1 MEEKPANKTLLWT
14 DNSEILLFCRA
25 HWVWVFFWYTI
36 FPWSLALT
44 LHSVVKIKSRQNL
57 KFFFLTCNTEQE
69 TSNKFSLVSILCCP
83 LTRREFF
90 RQLSVFSQ
98 VIVCNRS
105 FTHIKANE
113 HRTEK
118 LVQKQKDERLFST
131 FSSGRYTAHSARHVI
146 HCSATTI
153 KPLKV
158 CDVVKAYF

>member
-1 MEEKPANKTLLWT
+1 MEEKPANKTFSGPITRKSCYSAEL
-14 DNSEILLFCRA
+14 IGCG
-25 HWVWVFFWYTI
+25 VFWYTI

-69 TSNKFSLVSILCCP
+69 TSNKFSLVSMLCCP

-105 FTHIKANE
+105 FTHIKAND

-118 LVQKQKDERLFST
+118 LVQKQNCFRLSPLDVT
-131 FSSGRYTAHSARHVI
+131 LHTALDMSYTVL
-146 HCSATTI
+146 
-153 KPLKV
+153 PQQ
-158 CDVVKAYF
+158 